1 MAFDTNV
8 PGWMTEYELG
18 FLGEWAT
25 LVPVNGTVV
34 EIGSFMGRSSVA
46 WAMSCDPSVKI
57 YCGDIFYE
65 HFTQN
70 HPFSLEEAP
79 YAPISGHE
87 YNTWVEFQKNTE
99 KFKNIIP
106 MRGTA
111 PLESNYNQDPID
123 LLFVDAA
130 HSNPSDWDTIKY
142 FAQFVKVGGFITG
155 HDHSEHYPDVVENAK
170 RLSAMYGSPLKI
182 IEFTMLWS
190 VEVTKPYSAEDFI

>member
-1 MAFDTNV
+1 MAFDSNV
-8 PGWMTEYELG
+8 PGWMTEYELEFIG
-18 FLGEWAT
+18 DWASK
-25 LVPVNGTVV
+25 VPINGTVV

-65 HFTQN
+65 HFTHN
-70 HPFSLEEAP
+70 HNLDVPG
-79 YAPISGHE
+79 APISGHE
-87 YNTWVEFQKNTE
+87 YNTWEEFLKNT
-99 KFKNIIP
+99 KSFTNVIP

-130 HSNPSDWDTIKY
+130 HSNPSDWDIIRY

-155 HDHSEHYPDVVENAK
+155 HDHIEHYPDVVGNAK
-170 RLSAMYGSPLKI
+170 RLSEMYGSPLI
-182 IEFTMLWS
+182 THEFTMLWS